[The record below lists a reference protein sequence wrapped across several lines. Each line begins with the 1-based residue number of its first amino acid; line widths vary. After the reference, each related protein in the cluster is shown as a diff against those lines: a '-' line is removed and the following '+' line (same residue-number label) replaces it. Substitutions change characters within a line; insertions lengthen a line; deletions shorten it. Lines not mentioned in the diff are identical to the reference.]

1 MQACNESRG
10 EMNQYCLVGVRNVRV
25 SRPGWALTFI
35 ASVVN
40 NKGWLFIKTLPIFC
54 SFKVIYFSRPT

>member
-25 SRPGWALTFI
+25 SRPGWAFTFI

-40 NKGWLFIKTLPIFC
+40 NKGWFFI
-54 SFKVIYFSRPT
+54 